1 MPVVRITALRPALFL
16 LKNQSFA
23 GWQFAAPFLFV
34 LLFICF
40 SARNAN
46 AQSTDSTRTPEP
58 RQIETANTNTADTS
72 TVNTNEPST
81 SPAKNSR
88 LPANH
93 SPRRALL
100 RGLTL
105 PGGGQ
110 IHNRQ
115 FWKLPFVYA
124 GLGTMTWFSIQA
136 NRNHKLYT
144 RAFQYKEWLDEVDSG
159 NIEVHPFPEF
169 EEQYNEVLTIEGCTG
184 DCVATASRLEQ
195 IRDNF
200 RRNRDLSRF
209 GIGLVYGLSIIDAF
223 VSAHLL
229 DFDVSE
235 DLTVQILPHP
245 NGATALL
252 HIGF

>member
-1 MPVVRITALRPALFL
+1 MSAVRFTALRLDVLPFTIRSLATRPFSVSL
-16 LKNQSFA
+16 LLSM
-23 GWQFAAPFLFV
+23 V
-34 LLFICF
+34 LACL
-40 SARNAN
+40 SVADVH
-46 AQSTDSTRTPEP
+46 AQSADST
-58 RQIETANTNTADTS
+58 ETVGATVTES
-72 TVNTNEPST
+72 VNT
-81 SPAKNSR
+81 SPVQKSR

-100 RGLTL
+100 RGLTI

-136 NRNHKLYT
+136 NQNHKLYT
-144 RAFQYKEWLDEVDSG
+144 RAFQYKDWQDLIDAGSV
-159 NIEVHPFPEF
+159 EVHPFPEF
-169 EEQYNEVLTIEGCTG
+169 EDQYNEVLVIEGCTG
-184 DCVATASRLEQ
+184 DCVATASRLKQ

-200 RRNRDLSRF
+200 RRSRDLSRF
-209 GIGLVYGLSIIDAF
+209 GIGLVYGLSVIDAF

>member
-1 MPVVRITALRPALFL
+1 MPAVRFTALRLDVL
-16 LKNQSFA
+16 
-23 GWQFAAPFLFV
+23 PFTFRSLTARPFPVSLIFVV
-34 LLFICF
+34 LLVCLSITD
-40 SARNAN
+40 AH
-46 AQSTDSTRTPEP
+46 AQSADSTEAV
-58 RQIETANTNTADTS
+58 ETAINEPIDTS
-72 TVNTNEPST
+72 PV
-81 SPAKNSR
+81 KKSR

-100 RGLTL
+100 RGLTI

-124 GLGTMTWFSIQA
+124 GLGTMTWFSIKA

-144 RAFQYKEWLDEVDSG
+144 RAFQYKDWQDLIDAGSVD
-159 NIEVHPFPEF
+159 VHPFPEF
-169 EEQYNEVLTIEGCTG
+169 EDQYNEVLVIEMCTG
-184 DCVATASRLEQ
+184 DCEAPASRLKQ

-235 DLTVQILPHP
+235 DLTVQLLPHP